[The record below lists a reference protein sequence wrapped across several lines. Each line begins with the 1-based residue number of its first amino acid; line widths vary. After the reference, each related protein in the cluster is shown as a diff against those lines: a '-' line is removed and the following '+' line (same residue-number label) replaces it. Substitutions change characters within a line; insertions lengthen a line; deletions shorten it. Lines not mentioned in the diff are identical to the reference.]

1 MNNLFTAFSVAVI
14 SQLRF
19 ALFTDSVDSAVESLT
34 GQIIKFYKASY
45 VVVDMNEEP
54 SEEKLVEMI
63 TQAPQDGGEVPE
75 LVNIVVFKK
84 LEATSAS
91 YQRKIIHFINALD
104 SYNTNS
110 SRLQPQPIQ
119 FERSKASRPQIFMII
134 PVIKRQEDGTPPQLV
149 PHLRHK
155 FAFSQF
161 YNAVD
166 GDSVAVSV
174 APDLLALRS
183 LVDQV
188 FVSPEIR
195 GYIYSL
201 LVHIRTH
208 RLCSLNSMGARPPTG
223 TLDWVRMVAAAMVV
237 WNEHV
242 GPKEAR
248 EKTDTKSA
256 ETSGEKE
263 ETEETETEKS
273 ETEKTETEKTDTEK
287 TDTEKSDTE
296 KTDTEKSGDEASGTI
311 SPRSLSEENE
321 LFLTPTFVQVATRK
335 VAYFQV
341 DWESDTIF
349 SRHWRGPEKHRQQE
363 ISMLTGDWYGSE
375 WVFVKRYID
384 EHRSQ
389 PSDHTPTGTTNDVVE
404 EAIARVRPPI

>member
-19 ALFTDSVDSAVESLT
+19 ALFTDSVDSAIETLT
-34 GQIIKFYKASY
+34 AKIINFYKLSH
-45 VVVDMNEEP
+45 VVVDMKEEP
-54 SEEKLVEMI
+54 KDEKLVEMI
-63 TQAPQDGGEVPE
+63 TQRPQNGGEHPE
-75 LVNIVVFKK
+75 LVNIVVLKN
-84 LEATSAS
+84 LETTSAS

-110 SRLQPQPIQ
+110 LRLLPQPIQ
-119 FERSKASRPQIFMII
+119 FAQLKASRPQIFMII
-134 PVIKRQEDGTPPQLV
+134 PVIKRREDGTPPQLV

-161 YNAVD
+161 YNALD
-166 GDSVAVSV
+166 LDLLAVTV
-174 APDLLALRS
+174 VPDLLALRL

-188 FVSPEIR
+188 FVSAEIR

-242 GPKEAR
+242 EQEQKNTE
-248 EKTDTKSA
+248 SA
-256 ETSGEKE
+256 EQRENDEETEKE
-263 ETEETETEKS
+263 ELNGFVEQV
-273 ETEKTETEKTDTEK
+273 
-287 TDTEKSDTE
+287 SDT
-296 KTDTEKSGDEASGTI
+296 I
-311 SPRSLSEENE
+311 SLSERGGEEND
-321 LFLTPTFVQVATRK
+321 LFLTPTFVQVAIRK
-335 VAYFQV
+335 VTYFQV
-341 DWESDTIF
+341 DWELDTIF
-349 SRHWRGPEKHRQQE
+349 SRHWTGPEKHRQQE

-375 WVFVKRYID
+375 WVYAKRYID

-389 PSDHTPTGTTNDVVE
+389 PSDHTPTGITNDIVE
-404 EAIARVRPPI
+404 EAIAHVRPPI

>member
-19 ALFTDSVDSAVESLT
+19 ALFTDSVDPAVETLIV
-34 GQIIKFYKASY
+34 QVINFYNISH
-45 VVVDMNEEP
+45 VVVDMKEEP
-54 SEEKLVEMI
+54 EEEQIVEMI
-63 TQAPQDGGEVPE
+63 TQRPKNGGELPE
-75 LVNIVVFKK
+75 LINIVVFKN

-110 SRLQPQPIQ
+110 LRLLPQPIQ
-119 FERSKASRPQIFMII
+119 FKQRKASRPQIFMII
-134 PVIKRQEDGTPPQLV
+134 PVIKRRDDGTPPQLV

-161 YNAVD
+161 YNALNLD
-166 GDSVAVSV
+166 LLAVAV
-174 APDLLALRS
+174 APDLLALRL

-201 LVHIRTH
+201 LVHIRSH

-223 TLDWVRMVAAAMVV
+223 TLDWVRTLAAAMVV

-242 GPKEAR
+242 EPQTGSKTAKE
-248 EKTDTKSA
+248 
-256 ETSGEKE
+256 ETTEKE
-263 ETEETETEKS
+263 EKGLETTEKEELNGFVES
-273 ETEKTETEKTDTEK
+273 DVEQV
-287 TDTEKSDTE
+287 SDT
-296 KTDTEKSGDEASGTI
+296 I
-311 SPRSLSEENE
+311 SLSERGHEENN
-321 LFLTPTFVQVATRK
+321 LFLTPTFVQVAIRK
-335 VAYFQV
+335 VTYFQV
-341 DWESDTIF
+341 DWELDTIF
-349 SRHWRGPEKHRQQE
+349 SRHWNGPEKHRQQE

-375 WVFVKRYID
+375 WVYAKRYID

-389 PSDHTPTGTTNDVVE
+389 PSDQTPTGITNDIVE